1 MHDPTKRCLNCDA
14 SYAGLKRCPRCK
26 QVYFCNATC
35 QKEVWK
41 EHVKV
46 CVPVAGEPAQPPP
59 KQQSAAA
66 AAKPAAA
73 PQATA
78 AVPKPGDPP
87 VQKSPEQIKA
97 DQLLRIRH
105 DILPEVARLMSA
117 REFADAEE
125 HLEDGVA
132 IASQYDERELLNELS
147 CTLSKCF
154 LIQDKHK
161 QALEALNPALMH
173 ARREGGPEAMRPH
186 SIAAEINKAKGNIDQ
201 MRVELKALMEA
212 AAESNDEH
220 EQGAALL
227 LAGCLLQDVGD
238 LNAAVPLLSSAATAG
253 EKLGNHGMRAG
264 ARNRA
269 GAALLRMRQCK
280 PAVEAWMD
288 ELKALEQ
295 ASAEEAMAAMKV
307 KEDEKDAEKEE
318 PKEGVKKKQEVP
330 PLGDTRGRRC
340 KAHGNIFMA
349 HLLMGTRPAAEM
361 HLQHALSLAKELG
374 KEEEA
379 RVWLQCGNSHTL
391 ASVDGS
397 NDGDAAEAYKKCLN
411 LAKEVN
417 SLELIGEAEKGLKKE
432 LEVASMISCS

>member
-1 MHDPTKRCLNCDA
+1 M
-14 SYAGLKRCPRCK
+14 
-26 QVYFCNATC
+26 
-35 QKEVWK
+35 
-41 EHVKV
+41 
-46 CVPVAGEPAQPPP
+46 
-59 KQQSAAA
+59 
-66 AAKPAAA
+66 
-73 PQATA
+73 
-78 AVPKPGDPP
+78 
-87 VQKSPEQIKA
+87 
-97 DQLLRIRH
+97 
-105 DILPEVARLMSA
+105 
-117 REFADAEE
+117 
-125 HLEDGVA
+125 
-132 IASQYDERELLNELS
+132 
-147 CTLSKCF
+147 
-154 LIQDKHK
+154 
-161 QALEALNPALMH
+161 
-173 ARREGGPEAMRPH
+173 
-186 SIAAEINKAKGNIDQ
+186 
-201 MRVELKALMEA
+201 
-212 AAESNDEH
+212 
-220 EQGAALL
+220 
-227 LAGCLLQDVGD
+227 
-238 LNAAVPLLSSAATAG
+238 PLLSSAATAG

-295 ASAEEAMAAMKV
+295 ASAQEAMAAMKV

-417 SLELIGEAEKGLKKE
+417 SLELIGEAEKGLQKE